1 MDSMVEENGNSS
13 LDPLGDGTSIATS
26 DGSAPQQTTS
36 GTTILTT
43 TANIVQFI
51 PATNNQV
58 LYNVRTK
65 SFFLSNLKDV
75 LVSNLQIFITLT
87 NYP

>member
-13 LDPLGDGTSIATS
+13 LDPLGDGTSVATSVS

-58 LYNVRTK
+58 LYNVRTI
-65 SFFLSNLKDV
+65 FFLNNLKDV
-75 LVSNLQIFITLT
+75 LCLTLITIIY
-87 NYP
+87 NA